1 MINIRP
7 LNQHDLRKIHDLILQ
22 LTEAAPTTHVI
33 RAEQMAQMLTSMKA
47 NPEMYLTLVA
57 DQAGEVAGMI
67 SLVFYQVW
75 FHPGG
80 TALITELIVDRH
92 HRNQGIGA
100 MLVAAAEKEARDR
113 GMDEIEVGTE
123 TDNSGA
129 QRFYRRCGFDETYV
143 LLGRE
148 FE

>member
-1 MINIRP
+1 MTEIRP
-7 LNQHDLRKIHDLILQ
+7 LNLDDLPKIHDLIIQ
-22 LTEAAPTTHVI
+22 LTETAPTTHVI
-33 RAEQMAQMLTSMKA
+33 HANQMTQMFTSMA
-47 NPEMYLTLVA
+47 SLPEMYLTLVA
-57 DQAGEVAGMI
+57 DEAGEVAGMI
-67 SLVFYQVW
+67 SLVFYRGW

-80 TALITELIVDRH
+80 TALITELIVDQH

-100 MLVAAAEKEARDR
+100 MLVTAAEKEARDR